1 MARNGVHNNS
11 HSSSS
16 SHNAS
21 SGSHSSRNSPTAQQ
35 LAAQR
40 AREEA
45 KRKAEIQAQID
56 TRNGQIGQLNG
67 IISELQ
73 SERTDITNSIQKWM
87 NAKEAFGQ
95 EDITYMGE
103 IKNIFEGEAAKSI
116 KQQNDSKVIL
126 MDGKMRSA
134 IAIKDSISGQES
146 RVRTKISTLSIE
158 IANLRSQ
165 L

>member
-35 LAAQR
+35 

-73 SERTDITNSIQKWM
+73 SERTDITNSIQKRM

>member
-11 HSSSS
+11 HRSS
-16 SHNAS
+16 SHNVS
-21 SGSHSSRNSPTAQQ
+21 RGSHSSNSSLTAQQ

-56 TRNGQIGQLNG
+56 TRNGQIGQFNG
-67 IISELQ
+67 TISELQ

-87 NAKEAFGQ
+87 NAKEVFWQ
-95 EDITYMGE
+95 EDITYIGE